1 MKYLKENLTRA
12 ALFSCYLDFKTCSN
26 HQNIKKTPFLLTIFF
41 DKIIDIMVISNL
53 KLFFILFGYFQIN
66 PKVKTL
72 Y

>member
-53 KLFFILFGYFQIN
+53 KLFLFSLVIFKLIQ
-66 PKVKTL
+66 K
-72 Y
+72 